1 MDKELIENIKQLIKL
16 EKANVELNTELLK
29 DLMNKGVRDIH
40 VLDCVA
46 DRLMDS
52 MLGLTGAGEEE
63 YRKYLDYIETFD
75 TKEAKERRDDLEY
88 DLGYKTH
95 VLYAA
100 AILCQKETENLTTK
114 DGQPSFEYIFNYIV
128 PKEDD
133 IMQKVAA
140 FMFFA
145 HYSKRKPVS
154 QLMNML
160 QAITEETDFVLS
172 HIDDFEDLMRYPRE
186 EYHSLRNDEWQ
197 LIQKITENNIRAI
210 DEHPELRKK
219 LVDNVFG
226 R

>member
-16 EKANVELNTELLK
+16 EEANVELNSGLLK

-40 VLDCVA
+40 VLDSVA

-52 MLGLTGAGEEE
+52 MLGLTGAGEKE

-75 TKEAKERRDDLEY
+75 PKEAKERRNDIEY

-114 DGQPSFEYIFNYIV
+114 DGQPSFEYIFNNIV
-128 PKEDD
+128 PKEDN
-133 IMQKVAA
+133 IMKKVAA

-145 HYSKRKPVS
+145 HYSQGKPVS

-160 QAITEETDFVLS
+160 QAITEETDYVLS
-172 HIDDFEDLMRYPRE
+172 HIDDYEDLMRYPRE
-186 EYHSLRNDEWQ
+186 EYHPLRDDEWQ

-210 DEHPELRKK
+210 DKHPELRKN
-219 LVDNVFG
+219 LFDNVFG